1 MMENKKEIL
10 EGIQSQISSF
20 DNKANILLSVVGI
33 IFALTLSFLDVFH
46 SEFFLGKEAT
56 FRTFYILFFICYILV
71 TISLIILLI
80 LVILPRKHKG
90 KEKYPNYYR
99 DINDLSKQ
107 DLKAAIKTYS
117 EEDDMILEQIKINA
131 EICMNKHKCLRLGVI
146 FFIPF
151 IICIVAMILM
161 TMFA

>member
-1 MMENKKEIL
+1 MMENNKEIL
-10 EGIQSQISSF
+10 EVVQSQISSF
-20 DNKANILLSVVGI
+20 DNKASILLSVVGI

-46 SEFFLGKEAT
+46 SEFFLGKDIT
-56 FRTFYILFFICYILV
+56 FRTFYILLFICYILI
-71 TISLIILLI
+71 TISLIIFLI
-80 LVILPRKHKG
+80 LVILPRKHNG

-99 DINDLSKQ
+99 DINGLSKQ
-107 DLKAAIKTYS
+107 DLKAAIKRYS

-131 EICMNKHKCLRLGVI
+131 EICMKKHKCLKLGVI